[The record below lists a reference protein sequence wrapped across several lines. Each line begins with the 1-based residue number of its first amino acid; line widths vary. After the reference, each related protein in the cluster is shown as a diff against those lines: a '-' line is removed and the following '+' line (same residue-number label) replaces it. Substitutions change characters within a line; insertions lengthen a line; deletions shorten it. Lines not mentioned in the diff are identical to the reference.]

1 MARLPWLADEPS
13 VGVHPL
19 AGVSA
24 GDHELYLTRRARLTL
39 RLPAG
44 RVEAAGALAGSRLD
58 LGGEVEVGVAQREA
72 AVADQDAIFVL
83 RHGRYRGSKAS
94 FSPHARLT
102 WRRREFRRNWSA
114 ARRRSGRGEE
124 GEWRGF
130 SLMLFGL
137 TLEDS
142 LRMQRE
148 GLGGERKRG
157 CGIFIPHKSVA
168 AVERINRDRRRRM
181 SDKPAVTIDLCG
193 MPCPAPLLGAKKII
207 DDLQPGQTMVLL
219 SDCPGTED
227 DLFAWC
233 KFTGNELLSATSSR
247 PTARLPIR

>member
-1 MARLPWLADEPS
+1 VSGEIVDLVFPLHGRAVRLDYADALWRTLLARLPWLAEEPS

-44 RVEAAGALAGSRLD
+44 RVDAAGALAGSRID
-58 LGGEVEVGVAQREA
+58 LGGEVEIGVGSVKPLSPIKTLYSSFVTVGTEVEAEFLAACEAHLAAAGIPAQL
-72 AVADQDAIFVL
+72 VC
-83 RHGRYRGSKAS
+83 GKA
-94 FSPHARLT
+94 HV
-102 WRRREFRRNWSA
+102 
-114 ARRRSGRGEE
+114 GRGQE
-124 GEWRGF
+124 GDWHGF

-137 TLEDS
+137 TVDDS

-168 AVERINRDRRRRM
+168 
-181 SDKPAVTIDLCG
+181 
-193 MPCPAPLLGAKKII
+193 PLR
-207 DDLQPGQTMVLL
+207 
-219 SDCPGTED
+219 E
-227 DLFAWC
+227 
-233 KFTGNELLSATSSR
+233 
-247 PTARLPIR
+247 